1 MAYDDLKDADYA
13 ETRIKSPGKS
23 KGRKGNTPPSTYK
36 IPDLINEGDYTADTA
51 TGGNK
56 ASSYDSTRV
65 ASASPVGQNVKY
77 QPPRDAGKMSISDLP
92 GQETRAIPV
101 PARRASK

>member
-36 IPDLINEGDYTADTA
+36 IPDLINEGDYTAATA
-51 TGGNK
+51 TGGDN
-56 ASSYDSTRV
+56 ASLYDSTRV
-65 ASASPVGQNVKY
+65 PSASPVGQNVKY